1 MKTPRLPGRMQMQP
15 AEDGVSAP
23 APTDELNKEQP
34 KKLTKEPAG
43 APAAAQCPP
52 FDSAAFL
59 ATLPNLPGVYRMR
72 NARGEALY
80 VGKARDLKKRVS
92 SYFQKGG
99 HGPRIAMMLTQV
111 AAMEV
116 TITRSEGEAL
126 ILENN
131 LIKSLTPRYN
141 ILFRDDKSYPYLML
155 SGGEFPRLGFH
166 RGALD
171 KANRYFGPFPHAGAV
186 RESIQLL
193 QRVFRIRTC
202 EDSVFQNRSRP
213 CLLHQIRRCSGPCV
227 KLVDAQSYA
236 QDVGDAVMFLEG
248 RSDDVI
254 TRLTT
259 RMQQASDELRYEQ
272 AAVIR
277 DQVQSLT
284 RMTQRQYADTTGI
297 SAGSGGNDSDV
308 DVIAYVEQGGMGC
321 VNLVM
326 IRGGLQLGDR
336 SFFPRIVKPEVP
348 DPDAGDS
355 SGEVLQA
362 FIAQHYLER
371 PVPAVIV
378 CAAVE
383 DAGETSTLLSEHSG
397 HRVHLVSRPQGGRR
411 VWLEMAE
418 ENARQAL
425 KGRLAEQSTQEA
437 RLVALREALGL
448 PDTAGRI
455 ECFDVSHTQGEAT
468 VASCV
473 VYDKMDMQRGEYR
486 RFNITGVE
494 PGDDYAA
501 MRQALTR
508 RYAKVAEGEGV
519 VPDLLLIDGG
529 KGQLAVAVEA
539 LAEVGLSDVVLAGV
553 AKGPDRTPGLEELWL
568 DQGRRSVRL
577 GPGHAG
583 LHLVQ
588 QIRDEAHRFAITGHR
603 ARRGKARLTSSL
615 EGIIGVGSK
624 RRRQLLAQFGGL
636 KGVMGAS
643 VDDLAKVQGISRTL
657 AERIYQELHAN

>member
-1 MKTPRLPGRMQMQP
+1 MKPKADSEQQ
-15 AEDGVSAP
+15 EDKDKTGDEAAP
-23 APTDELNKEQP
+23 PV
-34 KKLTKEPAG
+34 
-43 APAAAQCPP
+43 

-59 ATLPNLPGVYRMR
+59 SNLPNLPGVYRML
-72 NARGEALY
+72 NPRGEALY

-155 SGGEFPRLGFH
+155 SGGAFPRLGFH

-227 KLVDAQSYA
+227 KLVDAHTYA

-259 RMQQASDELRYEQ
+259 RMQQASDELRFEQ

-284 RMTQRQYADTTGI
+284 RMTQRQYADN
-297 SAGSGGNDSDV
+297 SGSGGSDSDV
-308 DVIAYVEQGGMGC
+308 DVLAYVEEGAIGC

-348 DPDAGDS
+348 SDSAGDSAVDSAVDS

-362 FIAQHYLER
+362 FITQHYLER

-378 CAAVE
+378 CAEIE
-383 DAGETSTLLSEHSG
+383 DAGETATLLSEHSG
-397 HRVHLVSRPQGGRR
+397 HRVHLVSRPQGERR

-437 RLVALREALGL
+437 RMLALREALGL

-519 VPDLLLIDGG
+519 APDLLLIDGG
-529 KGQLAVAVEA
+529 KGQLGVAVEA
-539 LAEVGLSDVVLAGV
+539 LAEVGLSDVVLVGV
-553 AKGPDRTPGLEELWL
+553 AKGPERTPGLEELWL
-568 DQGRRSVRL
+568 DHGRRSVKL

-603 ARRGKARLTSSL
+603 ARRGKARITSSL

-657 AERIYQELHAN
+657 AERIYRELHAN